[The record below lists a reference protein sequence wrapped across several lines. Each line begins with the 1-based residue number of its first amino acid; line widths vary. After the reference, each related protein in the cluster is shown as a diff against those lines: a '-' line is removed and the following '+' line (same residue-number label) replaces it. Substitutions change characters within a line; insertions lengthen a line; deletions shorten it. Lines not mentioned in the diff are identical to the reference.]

1 MHTRYRGGGGGG
13 AGGKENSNGRKKSSC
28 SDRRRWSA
36 PPTSKT
42 SKRGLKFGGTT
53 ISSTNNEISSN
64 NNSWVR
70 PWLEDREN
78 VSTGAWVTIATRK
91 SCDTIGGSCNDY
103 KENNPQKEGG
113 TETGEKLCPVK
124 PGTKPYGEGGPG
136 GNLHDR
142 AVEIF
147 ERAYG
152 LGGRKAEDHD
162 TLIQK
167 MQVEVACSERAIKEL
182 LYGFSYSKLLESLRS
197 QVRLYPRRP
206 TVIGN
211 KNRCKE
217 KRLAE
222 LNTLALILE
231 PRLSKSHTH

>member
-1 MHTRYRGGGGGG
+1 MHTRYCGGGGGG
-13 AGGKENSNGRKKSSC
+13 AGGKENSNGRKKGSC

-36 PPTSKT
+36 PPTSKN

-53 ISSTNNEISSN
+53 ISSTNNEISGN

-70 PWLEDREN
+70 PWVEDREN
-78 VSTGAWVTIATRK
+78 VSTGAWVTIATR
-91 SCDTIGGSCNDY
+91 
-103 KENNPQKEGG
+103 G

-152 LGGRKAEDHD
+152 LKGRKAEDHD

-167 MQVEVACSERAIKEL
+167 MQIEVACSERAIKEL